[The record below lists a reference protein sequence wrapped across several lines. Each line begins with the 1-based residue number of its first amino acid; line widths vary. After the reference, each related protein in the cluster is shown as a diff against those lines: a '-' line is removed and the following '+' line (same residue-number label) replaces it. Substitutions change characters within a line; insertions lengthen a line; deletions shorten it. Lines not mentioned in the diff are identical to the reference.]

1 MTADDGLVLSRFVHF
16 SALLFAFGVSFFPLY
31 AFSGSEPITSLHL
44 RSRFKTGLLSACLIA
59 LASGFS
65 WLVFTAASMAGSL
78 SEAFSP
84 STLTAVLGESGF
96 GRVWTIHLALIIALC
111 FLTDLDRWRRRS
123 SAILIAVFSGACLA
137 SLALT
142 GHTQE
147 QEGLSF
153 LVRVTADG
161 AHLLAAGAWLGGLVA
176 LLAVLSSRPASGDR
190 LESEISHVLMRFS
203 GMGYGAVAI
212 LVGTGLVSTWY
223 LVPSLSHLANSLY
236 DQILVMKLA
245 LFALMLL
252 LAALNRFWLVPAIA
266 GPAAKK
272 TLVRLRQHVIGE
284 QLLGVFIIALVS
296 VLGTL
301 APFGEQ

>member
-1 MTADDGLVLSRFVHF
+1 MADAGLVVSRFVHF
-16 SALLFAFGVSFFPLY
+16 TALLFAFGVCFFPLY
-31 AFSGSEPITSLHL
+31 ASAKSEPAASLNI

-59 LASGFS
+59 LASGLF
-65 WLVFTAASMAGSL
+65 WLVFTAASMADSL
-78 SEAFSP
+78 SEALGP
-84 STLTAVLGESGF
+84 STLTDILGESGF
-96 GRVWTIHLALIIALC
+96 GRVWIIHLALIIALC
-111 FLTDLDRWRRRS
+111 LLTGLERWGRPS
-123 SAILIAVFSGACLA
+123 SAATMSALSGACLA

-153 LVRVTADG
+153 FVRVAADG

-176 LLAVLSSRPASGDR
+176 LLAVLPSRAATGDR
-190 LESEISHVLMRFS
+190 PESEIGHVLMRFS

-212 LVGTGLVSTWY
+212 LIGTGLVNTWY
-223 LVPSLSHLANSLY
+223 LVPSLSQLATSLY
-236 DQILVMKLA
+236 GQLLIIKLG

-266 GPAAKK
+266 GSDAKK
-272 TLVRLRQHVIGE
+272 ILFRLRHHVIGE
-284 QLLGVFIIALVS
+284 QVLGVLIAALVS

>member
-16 SALLFAFGVSFFPLY
+16 TALLFAFGVSFFPLY
-31 AFSGSEPITSLHL
+31 AFSKGESVASLKM
-44 RSRFKTGLLSACLIA
+44 RSRFRASLLLACLIG

-78 SEAFSP
+78 SEALDS
-84 STLTAVLGESGF
+84 STLAAVVGESGF
-96 GRVWTIHLALIIALC
+96 GRVWTIHMGLVIALC
-111 FLTDLDRWRRRS
+111 ILCGLQRWGRPP
-123 SAILIAVFSGACLA
+123 SAILMSALSGACLA

-153 LVRVTADG
+153 AVRVTADG

-176 LLAVLSSRPASGDR
+176 LLAVLPSRAAFGDR
-190 LESEISHVLMRFS
+190 SESDLGHVLMRFS

-212 LVGTGLVSTWY
+212 LVGTGLVNTWY
-223 LVPSLSHLANSLY
+223 LMPALIVTSLY
-236 DQILVMKLA
+236 SQLLIIKLA

-266 GPAAKK
+266 GSDAKK
-272 TLVRLRQHVIGE
+272 NLFQLRHHVIGE
-284 QLLGVFIIALVS
+284 QLLGIFIVALVS
-296 VLGTL
+296 VLGAL
-301 APFGEQ
+301 APFGES

>member
-1 MTADDGLVLSRFVHF
+1 MMGSCCRGSFIST
-16 SALLFAFGVSFFPLY
+16 ALLFAFGVSFFPLY
-31 AFSGSEPITSLHL
+31 AFSRSEPVASSKL
-44 RSRFKTGLLSACLIA
+44 RSRFKAGLLSACLIA
-59 LASGFS
+59 LASGLS

-78 SEAFSP
+78 SEALSP

-96 GRVWTIHLALIIALC
+96 GRVWTIHMGLVIALC
-111 FLTDLDRWRRRS
+111 VLAGLERWGRPS
-123 SAILIAVFSGACLA
+123 SAILMSALSGACLA

-176 LLAVLSSRPASGDR
+176 LLAVLSSRAASGDR

-212 LVGTGLVSTWY
+212 LVGTGLVNTWY

-284 QLLGVFIIALVS
+284 QLLGVLIIALVS

-301 APFGEQ
+301 APFGVQ

>member
-1 MTADDGLVLSRFVHF
+1 MTAEDGLVLSRFVHF

-31 AFSGSEPITSLHL
+31 AFSTRKPLAAFNI
-44 RSRFKTGLLSACLIA
+44 RSRFKTSLLSACFIA
-59 LASGFS
+59 LASGLP
-65 WLVFTAASMAGSL
+65 WLVFTAASMADSL
-78 SEAFSP
+78 SEAFSS
-84 STLTAVLGESGF
+84 STLIAVLGESGF
-96 GRVWTIHLALIIALC
+96 GRVWTFHVGLVISLCILAG
-111 FLTDLDRWRRRS
+111 LDHWHRRS
-123 SAILIAVFSGACLA
+123 SAILIAVLSGACLA

-161 AHLLAAGAWLGGLVA
+161 AHLLAAGAWLGGLVT
-176 LLAVLSSRPASGDR
+176 LLAVLLSSAASGDR
-190 LESEISHVLMRFS
+190 SEGEISHVLMRFS

-212 LVGTGLVSTWY
+212 LVGTGLVNTWY
-223 LVPSLSHLANSLY
+223 LVPSLSYLGNSLY
-236 DQILVMKLA
+236 GQILVMKLA

-252 LAALNRFWLVPAIA
+252 LAALNRFWFVPAIA
-266 GPAAKK
+266 GPNAKK